1 MIVRSAVSLPSISR
15 ARAISPASA
24 SGLYVLERAERFGG
38 SAGRCLYG
46 ETRVRRESRGRESS
60 PFIVLL
66 ASPPPCRSHIVTYH
80 PWCLDISDFAHVAR
94 PCSST
99 RGSDGPVCQPRLPSR
114 CTPSTSRRRSGSYL
128 FDQLAAAHRS
138 RAAAEGQERDL
149 VPGIADP
156 QRRPEGDQGRCA
168 GCLRRARACLSPSVT
183 VDLVC
188 LVETRE
194 KEKIQRCRYNHRTRN
209 KEH

>member
-1 MIVRSAVSLPSISR
+1 MYKCVRYRVHACTR
-15 ARAISPASA
+15 
-24 SGLYVLERAERFGG
+24 
-38 SAGRCLYG
+38 
-46 ETRVRRESRGRESS
+46 TRVSAFCNTVARCQLNRPSWIPKTHRD
-60 PFIVLL
+60 F
-66 ASPPPCRSHIVTYH
+66 HIVTLRLVC
-80 PWCLDISDFAHVAR
+80 WDINHFAPVAR

-149 VPGIADP
+149 VPGIPGP

-168 GCLRRARACLSPSVT
+168 GCLRRARARLSPSVT

-188 LVETRE
+188 LVGAGHP
-194 KEKIQRCRYNHRTRN
+194 RCSRPARSRRARLVPSLAA
-209 KEH
+209 